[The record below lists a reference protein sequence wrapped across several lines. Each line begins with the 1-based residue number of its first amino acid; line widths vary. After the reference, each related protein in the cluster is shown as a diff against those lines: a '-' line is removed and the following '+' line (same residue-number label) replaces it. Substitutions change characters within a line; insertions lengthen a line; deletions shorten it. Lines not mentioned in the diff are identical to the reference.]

1 MNNMKKLPIIILCIL
16 SLYSCSSIEQ
26 ITIEHMVPGEI
37 NFPETL
43 RRVAVVNNIPSNAN
57 AVSEEAQANKLQ
69 MSRNSFALEGDN
81 KLMIETLAQSLA
93 ETHYFDEVVI
103 CDSALREK
111 DIFNRE
117 STLSKREITELVNE
131 LDVDFLIAA
140 EKLSLTAT
148 SSLNFVQEWGAYIS
162 TIDVNIAPSF
172 NIYLPSKQGP
182 LFTIN
187 AKDSIFWEKVG
198 ATEGYVKANQISEK
212 TAIKEASQLAGTLPM
227 TYILPHWKSA
237 DRYIYVGGTM
247 HMRDAAIYLKENN
260 WDAAYKLWEEA
271 YQKTKKKKQQMR
283 IANNIAV
290 YFEMKDDIDES
301 LVWAEKAQKAAYVID
316 KIEERDLKQTS
327 FYSISNFVNT
337 SRYVEE
343 LKKRKVDLPILNIQM
358 RRIHEVF

>member
-1 MNNMKKLPIIILCIL
+1 MKKLPIIILCIL

-247 HMRDAAIYLKENN
+247 HMRDAAIYLNENN
-260 WDAAYKLWEEA
+260 WEAAYKLWEEA
-271 YQKTKKKKQQMR
+271 Y
-283 IANNIAV
+283 
-290 YFEMKDDIDES
+290 
-301 LVWAEKAQKAAYVID
+301 
-316 KIEERDLKQTS
+316 
-327 FYSISNFVNT
+327 
-337 SRYVEE
+337 
-343 LKKRKVDLPILNIQM
+343 
-358 RRIHEVF
+358 